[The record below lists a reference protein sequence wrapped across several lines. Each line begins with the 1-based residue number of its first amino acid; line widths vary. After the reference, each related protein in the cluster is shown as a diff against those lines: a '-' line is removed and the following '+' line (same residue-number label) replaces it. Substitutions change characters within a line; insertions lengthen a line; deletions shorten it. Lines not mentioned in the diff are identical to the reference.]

1 MTFLEQIYKDAKI
14 NNIVNSSE
22 DFSERFM
29 NKSPSYYRTLKAQR
43 RDANTE
49 MLLCMLGN
57 ITTQRTQHQAIG
69 NKHTFIIEW
78 IDRWKDIE
86 EKIADEVAIRTSGN
100 RALSTDGLKSVIK
113 ALQRQEQSR
122 AVALVH

>member
-1 MTFLEQIYKDAKI
+1 MTFLQEIYTEAKT

-57 ITTQRTQHQAIG
+57 ISTQRTHHQTIG
-69 NKHTFIIEW
+69 NKHTVIIEW
-78 IDRWKDIE
+78 LDRWKDIE
-86 EKIADEVAIRTSGN
+86 DKIATEVAQRTSGN
-100 RALSTDGLKSVIK
+100 RALSTD
-113 ALQRQEQSR
+113 
-122 AVALVH
+122 